1 MRCLI
6 ALVVLAS
13 AAPAAVAQQATT
25 STSTGN
31 FNVAQVVPG
40 MNGTRGGG
48 ISYVTRPTPTANAMA
63 TAQGFFAAGGVRVGG
78 TVGANGAAVA
88 GTAGASAG
96 AAPGVLATAPK
107 APATVI
113 PSDREMR
120 ILAAAANRGD
130 AAAKARLSAIGQA
143 MLARDEAQPAKR

>member
-1 MRCLI
+1 MTNETLQ
-6 ALVVLAS
+6 
-13 AAPAAVAQQATT
+13 PP
-25 STSTGN
+25 STG
-31 FNVAQVVPG
+31 
-40 MNGTRGGG
+40 
-48 ISYVTRPTPTANAMA
+48 A
-63 TAQGFFAAGGVRVGG
+63 TARFPDVNDTAHPDGQGYQRRDFLKIV
-78 TVGANGAAVA
+78 
-88 GTAGASAG
+88 GASAG
-96 AAPGVLATAPK
+96 AAPGVLATTPK